1 MWKIQLLNSS
11 YFRQNLFKH
20 LLVEEAK
27 KVDNPDILSK
37 SFGEAKMS
45 YHSMGLKVVLG
56 T

>member
-1 MWKIQLLNSS
+1 MKNLIDHLGS
-11 YFRQNLFKH
+11 YFRQNLFKD
-20 LLVEEAK
+20 LEEAK

-37 SFGEAKMS
+37 SFGEAKKK